1 MALIIKNSKDL
12 LKPEDFRLKILI
24 FGDSGLGK
32 TEFASTAPNPGVVA
46 IETGHGQGLLTVAE
60 KGLNYVTPANYAELE
75 EGLLKT
81 FEDKETIV
89 LDSLTAATKTFIKD
103 RALQIPRMKGES
115 DKRKIGIPE
124 LDDYG
129 SMGELTRRL
138 MSKLLVRQKHI
149 IVTAL
154 SKYKQPD
161 PETGVG
167 QAMTGPD
174 LPGEMFTAA
183 PGMFDVVLR
192 LMSRKKLRDPKDAK
206 SSYVERYFITDSDGQ
221 GGLAKSRLKRQ
232 GLALLDREE
241 VFDLTTGAGTFPK
254 LLEKVLAGYAKGV
267 LVGK

>member
-60 KGLNYVTPANYAELE
+60 KGLDYVTPTNYSELE
-75 EGLLKT
+75 EGLLKC
-81 FEDKETIV
+81 FEDKETII
-89 LDSLTAATKTFIKD
+89 LDSLTAATKTHIKN
-103 RALQIPRMKGES
+103 RALAIPRSKGES

-129 SMGELTRRL
+129 SMGELTRAL
-138 MSKLLVRQKHI
+138 LSKLLARPKHV

-161 PETGVG
+161 PESGRG
-167 QAMTGPD
+167 DWQTGPD
-174 LPGEMFTAA
+174 LPGEMFLAA
-183 PGMFDVVLR
+183 PGMFDIVLR
-192 LMSRKKLRDPKDAK
+192 IMSRRKLRDPKDAK
-206 SSYVERYFITDSDGQ
+206 SAYVERYFLTDSDGQ

-232 GLALLDREE
+232 GKALLAKEE
-241 VFDLTTGAGTFPK
+241 IFDLENGSGSFPK
-254 LLEKVLAGYAKGV
+254 LLEKVLQGYAAGA
-267 LVGK
+267 LGGK